1 MRPSRKALLFAF
13 GLLSILTLTTHA
25 PAVRAGSND
34 ILFAADL
41 SDDEQSTP
49 TYSKGKGRAEIVL
62 ERETLRITWT
72 VTFQDLSS
80 PPIEVGLYGP
90 ENVGANA
97 GMLIDFSGNGLKSPI
112 KGSAILS
119 DGQLQYLITGRVY
132 VNITS
137 QKWKA
142 GELRGQLR
150 RQPRP

>member
-1 MRPSRKALLFAF
+1 MRPNRDAAFFAF
-13 GLLSILTLTTHA
+13 GILSVLALTALAPVVHA
-25 PAVRAGSND
+25 AEND
-34 ILFAADL
+34 ILFTSEL

-62 ERETLRITWT
+62 ERETLKITWT
-72 VTFQDLSS
+72 VTYQDLSS
-80 PPIEVGLYGP
+80 PPLTVGLFGP

-97 GMLIDFSGNGLKSPI
+97 GMLIDFATNGLNSPI
-112 KGSAILS
+112 KGSAILN